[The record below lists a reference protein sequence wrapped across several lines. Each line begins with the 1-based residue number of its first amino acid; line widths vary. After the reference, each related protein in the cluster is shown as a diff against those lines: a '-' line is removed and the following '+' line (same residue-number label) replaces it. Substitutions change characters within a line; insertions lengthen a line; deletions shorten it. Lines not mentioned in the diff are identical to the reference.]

1 MNRKEK
7 DGYVP
12 AAAMAAHAKALDFKK
27 NTHGVGSAA
36 MEAERARSNRGE
48 AGYTLTE
55 LLVVIV
61 VLALIAAAVTP
72 QILGRFNTAKTR
84 TAQLHADT
92 LAAALDDF
100 FIDVGRYPTAE
111 EGITALLTAPPTA
124 GGWSGPYVR
133 SARTLTDPW
142 GRQFLVLPPP
152 ANNLPPNVVSLGAD
166 GVEGGEGV
174 DADIR
179 ST

>member
-1 MNRKEK
+1 
-7 DGYVP
+7 VTQTL
-12 AAAMAAHAKALDFKK
+12 KARTKSE
-27 NTHGVGSAA
+27 G
-36 MEAERARSNRGE
+36 
-48 AGYTLTE
+48 GYTLTE

-100 FIDVGRYPTAE
+100 FIDVGRYPTPE
-111 EGITALLTAPPTA
+111 EGIGSLLEAPASAP
-124 GGWSGPYVR
+124 GWSGPYVR
-133 SARTLTDPW
+133 SQRSLTDPW
-142 GRQFLVLPPP
+142 SRSYLIAAPQAANMPPSVL
-152 ANNLPPNVVSLGAD
+152 SLGAD
-166 GVEGGEGV
+166 GAEGGEGA

-179 ST
+179 SQ

>member
-1 MNRKEK
+1 MTPQKADKR
-7 DGYVP
+7 
-12 AAAMAAHAKALDFKK
+12 AKR
-27 NTHGVGSAA
+27 TS
-36 MEAERARSNRGE
+36 GE

-92 LAAALDDF
+92 LSAALDDF
-100 FIDVGRYPTAE
+100 FIDVGRYPTPE
-111 EGITALLTAPPTA
+111 EGIRALFAAPESA
-124 GGWSGPYVR
+124 SGWNGPYVR
-133 SARTLTDPW
+133 SERTLVDPW
-142 GRQFLVLPPP
+142 GRQFLIAPPS
-152 ANNLPPNVVSLGAD
+152 ASNLPPGVVSLGAD
-166 GVEGGEGV
+166 GAEGGEGA

-179 ST
+179 SS